1 MKKAFKKVIRKIV
14 EFVLF
19 IYCKIVYRLKIVG
32 TENIPNEQVIFCANH
47 RSFIDP
53 PIVKV
58 TCTRDVRFLARE
70 SLAKNRFLAFL
81 GWVFDVIYVKKDS
94 KDVGAL
100 KGTLSAL
107 KKGESIAL
115 FPEGT
120 RNGLAK
126 GESVKGGA
134 AFFAIKSGVKVVP
147 VGISG
152 EIRLFHKL
160 TVNYGKPLDFSMYK
174 DPKNKEEVEIVT
186 DKIMEEIKKLLQN

>member
-1 MKKAFKKVIRKIV
+1 MKKKIKRIIGKFV
-14 EFVLF
+14 EGVLF

-32 TENIPNEQVIFCANH
+32 TENIPEEQVIFCGNH

-53 PIVKV
+53 PIIKV

-70 SLAKNRFLAFL
+70 SLAKNPFLAFL
-81 GWVFDVIYVKKDS
+81 GWVFEVIYVKRDS
-94 KDVGAL
+94 KDIGAL
-100 KGTLSAL
+100 KGTLSCL

-120 RNGLAK
+120 RNGLEK
-126 GESVKGGA
+126 GESVKDGA

-152 EIRLFHKL
+152 EIKPFHKL
-160 TVNYGKPLDFSMYK
+160 TVTYGKPLDFSMYK
-174 DPKNKEEVEIVT
+174 DPKDKEKVEIVT
-186 DKIMEEIKKLLQN
+186 NKIMEEIKNLL

>member
-1 MKKAFKKVIRKIV
+1 MKKKLKRILGKFV
-14 EFVLF
+14 EGVLF

-32 TENIPNEQVIFCANH
+32 TENIPEEQVIFCGNH

-53 PIVKV
+53 PIIKV

-70 SLAKNRFLAFL
+70 SLTKNPLLAFL
-81 GWVFDVIYVKKDS
+81 GWVFEVIYVKKDS

-100 KGTLSAL
+100 KGTLSAI

-120 RNGLAK
+120 RNGLEK

-147 VGISG
+147 VGIAG
-152 EIRLFHKL
+152 EIKPFHKL
-160 TVNYGKPLDFSMYK
+160 TVTYGKPLDFSQYK
-174 DPKNKEEVEIVT
+174 DPKNKEDVEIVT
-186 DKIMEEIKKLLQN
+186 KKIMDEIKGLL

>member
-1 MKKAFKKVIRKIV
+1 MKKKLKRILGKFV
-14 EFVLF
+14 EGVLF

-32 TENIPNEQVIFCANH
+32 TENIPEEQVIFCGNH

-53 PIVKV
+53 PIIKV
-58 TCTRDVRFLARE
+58 TCTRDVRFLARD
-70 SLAKNRFLAFL
+70 SLTKNPLFKFL
-81 GWVFDVIYVKKDS
+81 GWIFDVIYVKRDAKDI
-94 KDVGAL
+94 GAL
-100 KGTLSAL
+100 KGTLACL

-120 RNGLAK
+120 RNGLEK

-147 VGISG
+147 VGIAG
-152 EIRLFHKL
+152 EIKPFHKL
-160 TVNYGKPLDFSMYK
+160 TVTYGKTLDFSMYK

-186 DKIMEEIKKLLQN
+186 NKIMEEIKALL

>member
-1 MKKAFKKVIRKIV
+1 MKKKLKRILGKFV
-14 EFVLF
+14 EGVLF

-32 TENIPNEQVIFCANH
+32 TENIPEEQVIFCGNH

-53 PIVKV
+53 PIIKV

-70 SLAKNRFLAFL
+70 SLAKNPLLAFL

-94 KDVGAL
+94 KDIGAL
-100 KGTLSAL
+100 KGTLACL

-120 RNGLAK
+120 RNGLEK

-152 EIRLFHKL
+152 EIKPFHKL
-160 TVNYGKPLDFSMYK
+160 TVTYGKPLDFSMYK
-174 DPKNKEEVEIVT
+174 DPKNKEDVETVT
-186 DKIMEEIKKLLQN
+186 NKIMEEIKALL

>member
-1 MKKAFKKVIRKIV
+1 MKNKFRRVIGRTV
-14 EFVLF
+14 EFFLF
-19 IYCKIVYRLKIVG
+19 VYCKIVYRLKIVG
-32 TENIPNEQVIFCANH
+32 TENIPNEQVIFCGNH

-53 PIVKV
+53 PIIKV

-70 SLAKNRFLAFL
+70 SLAKNKFLAFL
-81 GWVFDVIYVKKDS
+81 GWVFDVIYVKRDS

-134 AFFAIKSGVKVVP
+134 AFFAIKTGVKVVP

-152 EIRLFHKL
+152 EIKPFHKL
-160 TVNYGKPLDFSMYK
+160 TVTYGKPLDFSMYK
-174 DPKNKEEVEIVT
+174 DPKDKEEVEIVT
-186 DKIMEEIKKLLQN
+186 NKIMEEINNLL

>member
-1 MKKAFKKVIRKIV
+1 MKKKLKRILGKFV
-14 EFVLF
+14 EGVLF

-32 TENIPNEQVIFCANH
+32 TENIPEEQVIFCGNH

-53 PIVKV
+53 PIIKV

-70 SLAKNRFLAFL
+70 SLTKNPLLAFL
-81 GWVFDVIYVKKDS
+81 GWIFDVIYVKKDS
-94 KDVGAL
+94 KDIGAL
-100 KGTLSAL
+100 KGTLACL

-120 RNGLAK
+120 RNGLEK

-152 EIRLFHKL
+152 EIKPFHKL
-160 TVNYGKPLDFSMYK
+160 TVTYGKPLDFSMYK
-174 DPKNKEEVEIVT
+174 DPKNKEDVETVT
-186 DKIMEEIKKLLQN
+186 NKIMEEIKNLL

>member
-1 MKKAFKKVIRKIV
+1 MKRKIRKILGKFV
-14 EFVLF
+14 EAVLF

-32 TENIPNEQVIFCANH
+32 TENIPNEQVIFCGNH
-47 RSFIDP
+47 RSFIDA
-53 PIVKV
+53 PIIKV
-58 TCTRDVRFLARE
+58 TCKRDVKFLARG
-70 SLAKNRFLAFL
+70 SLAKNPLLALL
-81 GWVFDVIYVKKDS
+81 GWIFEVIYVKKDS

-120 RNGLAK
+120 RNGLKK

-134 AFFAIKSGVKVVP
+134 AFFAIKSGVKVIP
-147 VGISG
+147 VGIAG
-152 EIRLFHKL
+152 EIKPFHKL
-160 TVNYGKPLDFSMYK
+160 TVTYGKPLDFSMYK

-186 DKIMEEIKKLLQN
+186 NKIMEEIKSLL

>member
-1 MKKAFKKVIRKIV
+1 MKRIFKKVIGKFI
-14 EFVLF
+14 EGVLF

-32 TENIPNEQVIFCANH
+32 TENIPNEQVIFCGNH
-47 RSFIDP
+47 RSFIDA
-53 PIVKV
+53 PIIKV
-58 TCTRDVRFLARE
+58 TCKREATFLARE
-70 SLAKNRFLAFL
+70 SLARNPLLAFL
-81 GWVFDVIYVKKDS
+81 GWIFEVIYVKRDS

-100 KGTLSAL
+100 KGTLSAI
-107 KKGESIAL
+107 KKGKSIAL

-152 EIRLFHKL
+152 ELKPFKKT
-160 TVNYGKPLDFSMYK
+160 TVTYGKPLDFSQYK
-174 DPKNKEEVEIVT
+174 DPKNKDEVEIVT
-186 DKIMEEIKKLLQN
+186 NKIMEEIKNLL

>member
-1 MKKAFKKVIRKIV
+1 MKRKLKRIIGKIV
-14 EFVLF
+14 EGILF

-32 TENIPNEQVIFCANH
+32 TENIPDEQVIFCGNH

-53 PIVKV
+53 PIIKV

-70 SLAKNRFLAFL
+70 SLAKNPLLAFL
-81 GWVFDVIYVKKDS
+81 GWVFEVIYVKKDA
-94 KDVGAL
+94 KDIGAL
-100 KGTLSAL
+100 KGTLACL

-120 RNGLAK
+120 RNGLEK

-147 VGISG
+147 VGIAG
-152 EIRLFHKL
+152 EIKPFHKL
-160 TVNYGKPLDFSMYK
+160 TVTYGKPLDFSMYK
-174 DPKNKEEVEIVT
+174 DPKNKEEVEKVT
-186 DKIMEEIKKLLQN
+186 NIIMDEIKKVL

>member
-1 MKKAFKKVIRKIV
+1 MKKKLKRIIGKFV
-14 EFVLF
+14 EGVLF

-53 PIVKV
+53 PIIKV
-58 TCTRDVRFLARE
+58 TCTRHVTFLARE
-70 SLAKNRFLAFL
+70 SLAKNPLLAFL
-81 GWVFDVIYVKKDS
+81 GWVFEVIYVKRDAKDIS
-94 KDVGAL
+94 AL
-100 KGTLSAL
+100 KNTLSCL

-120 RNGLAK
+120 RNGLEK

-152 EIRLFHKL
+152 EIKPFHKL
-160 TVNYGKPLDFSMYK
+160 TVTYGKPIDFSMYK
-174 DPKNKEEVEIVT
+174 DPKNKEEVERVT
-186 DKIMEEIKKLLQN
+186 NKIMEEIKNLL

>member
-70 SLAKNRFLAFL
+70 SLAKNKFLAFL

-160 TVNYGKPLDFSMYK
+160 TVTYGKPLDFSMYK

-186 DKIMEEIKKLLQN
+186 DKIMEEIRNLL

>member
-1 MKKAFKKVIRKIV
+1 MKRKLKRLIGKFV
-14 EFVLF
+14 EGVLF

-32 TENIPNEQVIFCANH
+32 TENIPNEQVIFCGNH

-53 PIVKV
+53 PIIKV

-70 SLAKNRFLAFL
+70 SLSKNPLLAFL
-81 GWVFDVIYVKKDS
+81 GWVFEVIYVKKDS
-94 KDVGAL
+94 KDISAL
-100 KGTLSAL
+100 KSTLTCL

-120 RNGLAK
+120 RNGLEK

-147 VGISG
+147 VGIAG
-152 EIRLFHKL
+152 KIKPFHKL
-160 TVNYGKPLDFSMYK
+160 TVTYGKPLDFSMYK
-174 DPKNKEEVEIVT
+174 DPKNKEDVEIVT
-186 DKIMEEIKKLLQN
+186 NTIMEEIKRLI